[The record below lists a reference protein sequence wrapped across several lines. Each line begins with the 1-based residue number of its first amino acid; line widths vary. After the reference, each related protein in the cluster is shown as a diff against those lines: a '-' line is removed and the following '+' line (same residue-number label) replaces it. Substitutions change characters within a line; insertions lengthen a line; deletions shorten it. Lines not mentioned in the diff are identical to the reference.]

1 MKVIDESEEPITSA
15 LETVLLNLGNL
26 SVDAV
31 QPLKK
36 SERIEQSFGKD
47 KLAEMQRRSDGQLSK
62 LPLRYIPYKVPR
74 RLLLALQ
81 RHRLIERQR
90 NSQSAA
96 VPLSD
101 GNSLPNAR
109 LVGCDFDGRSLPSVS
124 NETGRQAMM
133 GKERSSPSPPSLAF
147 TSYRIVP
154 PMRPRPCWLQ
164 HTQTPA
170 ECPTAEMGSASESD
184 TTTSTGRDDDGQ
196 QQTRDFGLAELTDY
210 FQHFVCLC
218 SPRMSDQAQSM
229 YA

>member
-1 MKVIDESEEPITSA
+1 MVKIFIKKV
-15 LETVLLNLGNL
+15 
-26 SVDAV
+26 
-31 QPLKK
+31 LKSNEK
-36 SERIEQSFGKD
+36 
-47 KLAEMQRRSDGQLSK
+47 MQRRSDAQLSK
-62 LPLRYIPYKVPR
+62 MPLRYIPYKVPR
-74 RLLLALQ
+74 KLLLAFQ

-90 NSQSAA
+90 NNQSAA
-96 VPLSD
+96 VASLSD

-124 NETGRQAMM
+124 NEMGRRAVM
-133 GKERSSPSPPSLAF
+133 GRECVPSSPSPPSLAF

-196 QQTRDFGLAELTDY
+196 QQQTRDFGLAELTDY

>member
-47 KLAEMQRRSDGQLSK
+47 KLAEMQR
-62 LPLRYIPYKVPR
+62 R